1 MLKHLARLR
10 SGKAG
15 VVGSVFR
22 KIICLLCLLWLSVSA
37 SAGCNEGL
45 VIAYSNWPPYHYADE
60 LSEPAGLDIEI
71 LGNVLSTIGCAY
83 TLRQVP
89 WKRALRE
96 LEGGSVDVGLAA
108 SKNAE
113 RESFAWFSV
122 PYRRESMVMFMRKSD
137 PLQYSPHSLSDLAD
151 TDYTVGLVLG
161 IWYGE
166 DLEDLF
172 HRKPGFRPRVLQ
184 QLENKSL
191 LNGLVRGRVDIV
203 VSDLFNGV
211 FAARQD
217 DVLAKI
223 KVRPEIINDND
234 IHYMFSRKTV
244 SAAEL
249 GRINATITAFQ
260 KTGSYRELMLK
271 YVPAEYLDVAQVPN

>member
-1 MLKHLARLR
+1 MASVSNRVWK
-10 SGKAG
+10 S
-15 VVGSVFR
+15 VVGTLAVLMYSSF
-22 KIICLLCLLWLSVSA
+22 A
-37 SAGCNEGL
+37 HAGCEKGL

-60 LSEPAGLDIEI
+60 NGQPAGLDIEI
-71 LGNVLSTIGCAY
+71 LGNVLSTINCGF

-108 SKNAE
+108 SRNAE
-113 RESFAWFSV
+113 REKFAWFSV
-122 PYRRESMVMFMRKSD
+122 PYRRESMVMFMRKGD
-137 PLQYSPHSLSDLAD
+137 PLRYSPHSLSDLAD

-166 DLEDLF
+166 DLEALF
-172 HRKPGFRPRVLQ
+172 RKKPAFRSRVLQ

-191 LNGLVRGRVDIV
+191 LNGLIRGRVDIV

-217 DVLAKI
+217 SVMDAI
-223 KVRPEIINDND
+223 KVRPEVINEGD
-234 IHYMFSRKTV
+234 IHFMFSRKSV
-244 SAAEL
+244 PEADMA
-249 GRINATITAFQ
+249 RINATINAFE
-260 KTGSYRELMLK
+260 KTRSYREIVLK
-271 YVPAEYLDVAQVPN
+271 YVPEEYLRIAQKP